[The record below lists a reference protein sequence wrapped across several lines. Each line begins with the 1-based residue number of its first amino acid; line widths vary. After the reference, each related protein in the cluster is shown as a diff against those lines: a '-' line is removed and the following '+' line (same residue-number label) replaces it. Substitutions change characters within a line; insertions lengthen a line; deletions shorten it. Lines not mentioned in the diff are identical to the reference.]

1 MKKQYTQPELYIEN
15 VVVESGIAVSPTWG
29 AEGYAGQGYD
39 GQGGDSYVDG
49 YGDF

>member
-29 AEGYAGQGYD
+29 EAGYAGQGGDGYYD
-39 GQGGDSYVDG
+39 DSYD
-49 YGDF
+49 DL

>member
-15 VVVESGIAVSPTWG
+15 VVVENGIAVSPAWG
-29 AEGYAGQGYD
+29 GYGAAGMSGNEED
-39 GQGGDSYVDG
+39 GYVDG